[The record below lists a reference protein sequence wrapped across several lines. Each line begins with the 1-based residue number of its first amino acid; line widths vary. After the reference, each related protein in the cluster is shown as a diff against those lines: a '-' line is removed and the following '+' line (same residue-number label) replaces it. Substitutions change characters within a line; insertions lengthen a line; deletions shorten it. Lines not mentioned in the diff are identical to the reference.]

1 MNCADN
7 YHELLLYLQQ
17 AEVLCE
23 AQKSGPE
30 PAGCDINEAFEKSGA
45 PQKAHPLPKIE
56 EERFSKNSSK
66 DGSHSDPED
75 IEVNLQILLK
85 LDEAIR
91 SDLSELLKNHN
102 FNENDLSDYRF
113 YKNNSFLNVQNGFH
127 FDDEMDALSDLSSHS
142 PSTTNAATQT
152 PPSPSDSSTNLTSSY
167 PGSDTESSE
176 GSDLWGLTCPKRT
189 LNSGK
194 SNSAPVLEKVS
205 PSLQVSRQS
214 RSQSDRHLAEIEAAE
229 ACKWLRAT
237 GFPQYAQMYEDMQF
251 PIDISQAAQ
260 DHSFLEND
268 VLHSLFRRLKILN
281 SCAHLHQQRVT
292 HTDESDDECCALSEN
307 WTYQS
312 DVRRWSRTCA
322 KDIPNLEEIS
332 KRLESCSVSSQDR
345 DDVFEKSS
353 TQSPRE
359 RLKRGGSS
367 KFRRRREGMCFSE
380 RENFN
385 TVSPVG
391 SLKTLEL
398 NHVSD
403 SEITPKH
410 QRKIRTKSFDKTENW
425 GHTPMTVDRLV
436 WQKLSEC
443 QESHVEDDI
452 NQERVPKSHLSAI
465 QMQVLRKLALLKLTA
480 HMEKY
485 CPSHRTGWNWDLP
498 KFIRKMKAPVYKDKN
513 VFGVPLTITLQRTG
527 QVLPRNIEEALRWLQ
542 LNAADQVGIFRKPG
556 VKSRIQAL
564 RTLVENSIS
573 VDYSDQQ
580 SYDVADM
587 VKQYFRDLPEILL
600 TNKLS
605 ETFILI
611 FQHVPVALR
620 REAVLCALLLMP
632 DEHVEVLQALLHFL
646 LSVAKHS
653 EANQMNESNL
663 AMCFAPSL
671 FHYSQAYKQNVG
683 TPHPKELAENK
694 AGYEC
699 LYYFLKNFDT
709 LFKVRV
715 QRLTRYHMTL
725 RERIKTI
732 PLQNSTNN
740 HDITPYCAFYNVRT
754 DITVY

>member
-1 MNCADN
+1 
-7 YHELLLYLQQ
+7 
-17 AEVLCE
+17 
-23 AQKSGPE
+23 
-30 PAGCDINEAFEKSGA
+30 
-45 PQKAHPLPKIE
+45 
-56 EERFSKNSSK
+56 
-66 DGSHSDPED
+66 
-75 IEVNLQILLK
+75 
-85 LDEAIR
+85 
-91 SDLSELLKNHN
+91 
-102 FNENDLSDYRF
+102 
-113 YKNNSFLNVQNGFH
+113 
-127 FDDEMDALSDLSSHS
+127 
-142 PSTTNAATQT
+142 
-152 PPSPSDSSTNLTSSY
+152 
-167 PGSDTESSE
+167 
-176 GSDLWGLTCPKRT
+176 
-189 LNSGK
+189 
-194 SNSAPVLEKVS
+194 
-205 PSLQVSRQS
+205 
-214 RSQSDRHLAEIEAAE
+214 
-229 ACKWLRAT
+229 
-237 GFPQYAQMYEDMQF
+237 MYEDMQF